1 MSSLKNK
8 NILIVDDQPNNLRVL
23 FTYLQA
29 RSMKVL
35 IADSGK
41 RAIDQIERQPP
52 DIILMDVMMPGM
64 DGFETCR
71 RIKRNKR
78 LSDIPVIFM
87 TALTDMKDKLTAFSA
102 GGVDYVTKPFQQEEV
117 LARITAHLTIRD
129 LQQQLISKN
138 KRLEKML
145 QEVKTL
151 RGILPICSKC
161 KMVRDDKGYWQQVEL
176 YVAEHTEAEFSHSYC
191 PSCLKKEMKGIDSLI
206 QS

>member
-1 MSSLKNK
+1 MFNPRNK
-8 NILIVDDQPNNLRVL
+8 SVLVVDDQPNNLRVL
-23 FTYLQA
+23 FTYLQS
-29 RSMKVL
+29 RGLKVL

-41 RAIDQIERQPP
+41 RAIEQTERQPP

-71 RIKRNKR
+71 RLKRNKD
-78 LSDIPVIFM
+78 LAAIPVIFM
-87 TALTDMKDKLTAFSA
+87 TALTEMKDKLSAFSA

-129 LQQQLISKN
+129 LQQQLVSKN
-138 KRLEKML
+138 KRLERML
-145 QEVKTL
+145 GEVKTL

-161 KMVRDDKGYWQQVEL
+161 KMVRDDKGYWKQVEL

-191 PSCLKKEMKGIDSLI
+191 PRCLDKELKSIDSI
-206 QS
+206 V